1 MKEFRKDFLWGG
13 ATAANQCEGAY
24 REGGKGLSVSDIL
37 TVGSHTKPRVFDFTL
52 DADQYFPAHT
62 AIDHYHRYKE
72 DIALFAEMGFKVYRF
87 SISWPRIFPN
97 GDDREPNEEGLV
109 FYENLLKELKKY
121 DIEPLVTI
129 SHNELPLA
137 IVEKYQGWPNK
148 KVIDLYVRYCQV
160 IFERYKDYV
169 KYWLPFNEV
178 NNLFLPLS
186 GLLHGGIRTGE
197 KMVFGDE
204 AGDDPNLR
212 LNALN
217 NVLIAS
223 ARAVRL
229 GRKINPDF
237 HFGTMIC
244 HITLYPR
251 TCCPEDILLVQQDD
265 LVRNCMCSD
274 VMLKGEYPYYVWR
287 YFEKN
292 GIMLELSE
300 DEKADLR
307 EGTCDFYSFSYY
319 QSICESTQVFD
330 EKTSGN
336 IMGGVKNPYLE
347 LSDWDWPIDPVGLR
361 YTLNKVYDRY
371 HVPVIIAENGLG
383 AYDTLTDGKVHDS
396 YRIEYMRRHIEEMH
410 KAVDDGV
417 DVLGYTAWGCIDLVS
432 VSTGEMRKRYGFIYV
447 DRDDEGNG
455 NYDRY
460 RKDSFYWYQKV
471 IESNGEDL
479 ENIIGSNSQ
488 F

>member
-1 MKEFRKDFLWGG
+1 MRKFRKDFLWGG

-37 TVGSHTKPRVFDFTL
+37 TVGSHTQPRLYDFSL
-52 DADQYFPAHT
+52 DQEHYFPSHT
-62 AIDHYHRYKE
+62 AIDHYHHYKE
-72 DIALFAEMGFKVYRF
+72 DIALFAEMGFRVYRF

-97 GDDREPNEEGLV
+97 GDDREPNEEGLA

-121 DIEPLVTI
+121 QIEPLVTI
-129 SHNELPLA
+129 SHNEMPLA
-137 IVEKYQGWPNK
+137 IVEKYHGWPNK
-148 KVIDLYVRYCQV
+148 KVIDLYVRYCRV
-160 IFERYKDYV
+160 IFERFKDYV
-169 KYWLPFNEV
+169 RYWLPFNEV

-186 GLLHGGIRTGE
+186 GLLQGGIRTQE
-197 KMVFGDE
+197 KMIFGDE
-204 AGDDPNLR
+204 RGDDKILR

-223 ARAVRL
+223 ARAVKL
-229 GRKINPDF
+229 GREINPDF
-237 HFGTMIC
+237 RFGTMIC
-244 HITLYPR
+244 HITRYPR
-251 TCCPEDILLVQQDD
+251 TCSPDDILLVQKEDQ
-265 LVRNCMCSD
+265 VRNCMCSD
-274 VMLKGEYPYYVWR
+274 VMLQGEYPYYAWK
-287 YFEKN
+287 YFREN
-292 GIMLELSE
+292 GITLELSE
-300 DEKADLR
+300 EEKAALR

-336 IMGGVKNPYLE
+336 IMGGIKNPYLE

-383 AYDTLTDGKVHDS
+383 AYDTLEEGLVHDD
-396 YRIEYMRRHIEEMH
+396 YRIAYLRRHIEEMH

-447 DRDDEGNG
+447 DRDDEGGG
-455 NYDRY
+455 NYARY

-471 IESNGEDL
+471 IESNGEEL
-479 ENIIGSNSQ
+479 NFSGLPAS
-488 F
+488 